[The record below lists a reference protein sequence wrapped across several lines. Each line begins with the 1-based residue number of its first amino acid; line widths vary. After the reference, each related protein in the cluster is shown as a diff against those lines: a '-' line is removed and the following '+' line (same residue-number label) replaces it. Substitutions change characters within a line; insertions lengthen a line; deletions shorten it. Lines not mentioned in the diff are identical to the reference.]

1 MTFTVVTRTVD
12 ILVSGFFFIEPSFFR
27 YPATS
32 RDDSHGSAFP
42 RVPAS
47 MRASS
52 VIAAAAFRT
61 RSLFQVKEALSAA
74 PAVRRV
80 TTRSLPD
87 HLSLAWHPLAAI
99 SAQISAFLHC
109 GQFGT
114 SIALLLWLINSPHH
128 LKSEEMKPQPRTDP
142 GPSLKSRP
150 EQQVPL
156 SLWLAENGLRE
167 LQSLFR
173 AVVFHPS
180 SPILIADDDRNYQEA
195 SVGAGKLLGLQREN
209 IIGRRLDE
217 FLAPSLSPLLQER
230 WQQFLKDG
238 DQSGT
243 LQLLRADGTSYD
255 VEYRARGNV
264 LPVRHLLL
272 LKDKLPSSGGVA
284 VTTEE
289 IPNWAQDY
297 ALSLLDAH
305 GHIAAW
311 YGGAERMYG
320 YKSQEVLGVDLS
332 FFYPADDRLLIR
344 VERKL
349 LRAAREG
356 HAASEAWH
364 SRKDGS
370 QFWANSVTM
379 ALYDEA
385 GILQGYAR
393 VVRDFTDRH
402 ERDEALDSER
412 VGPQAEAD
420 QSTVAGVASGEFD
433 RIAEM
438 NDPLLEL
445 LGYTRQ
451 DLLAGH
457 IVWAALTPQEYA
469 ASDEFAHEESL
480 RFGASSPRE
489 KELFRKDGT
498 RVRVRVVTA
507 VLKLS
512 PFRWI
517 TFVTDLRSEPAA
529 DVALDS
535 LDREPKHNFPEII
548 GSSRALRRVLAQ
560 VELVAPTDATVL
572 VLGETGTGKELIACA
587 LHRLS
592 PRRNFPFISVN
603 CAAIP
608 TGLLESELF
617 GYEKGAFTGALK
629 QKIGRFEMANRGT
642 LFLDEVGDIP
652 LELQPKLLRALQEK
666 CFERLGSTR
675 TTPID
680 IRLVAATNQ
689 NLSQMVGDK
698 LFRSDLYY
706 RLKVFPVTLPA
717 LRERPED
724 IPLLARHFTRK
735 YAERMSRRID
745 TISAA
750 TLAALVDWAWPGN
763 IRELEN
769 FIEKSVIL
777 SRGANLRAPLA
788 ELRATT
794 AMTTAIQ
801 NGSALEDVE
810 RDHIVRI
817 LQESGGVIS
826 VAARVLRIP
835 RTTLNAR
842 MKRLNISRKGL

>member
-1 MTFTVVTRTVD
+1 
-12 ILVSGFFFIEPSFFR
+12 
-27 YPATS
+27 
-32 RDDSHGSAFP
+32 
-42 RVPAS
+42 
-47 MRASS
+47 
-52 VIAAAAFRT
+52 
-61 RSLFQVKEALSAA
+61 
-74 PAVRRV
+74 
-80 TTRSLPD
+80 
-87 HLSLAWHPLAAI
+87 
-99 SAQISAFLHC
+99 
-109 GQFGT
+109 
-114 SIALLLWLINSPHH
+114 
-128 LKSEEMKPQPRTDP
+128 MKPNPPADPAPSPKP
-142 GPSLKSRP
+142 GPAPQVSLSP
-150 EQQVPL
+150 
-156 SLWLAENGLRE
+156 WLVENGLRE

-195 SVGAGKLLGLQREN
+195 SIGAGILLGLQREK
-209 IIGRRLDE
+209 IIGRRLDD
-217 FLAPSLSPLLQER
+217 FLAPALSPLVQER

-238 DQSGT
+238 DQTGT
-243 LQLLRADGTSYD
+243 LQLLRPDGTSYD
-255 VEYRARGNV
+255 VEYRARGSV

-272 LKDKLPSSGGVA
+272 LKDKLSSSGGA
-284 VTTEE
+284 VTAEE
-289 IPNWAQDY
+289 IPKWAQDY
-297 ALSLLDAH
+297 ALCLLDAH
-305 GHIAAW
+305 GHIVAW

-320 YKSQEVLGVDLS
+320 YKAQEVLGVDLS
-332 FFYPADDRLLIR
+332 FFYPPEDRLLVR
-344 VERKL
+344 MERKL
-349 LRAAREG
+349 LRAVREG

-370 QFWANSVTM
+370 RFWANSVTM
-379 ALYDEA
+379 ALHDEA

-402 ERDEALDSER
+402 ERDEALDSQR
-412 VGPQAEAD
+412 VGPLAEAA
-420 QSTVAGVASGEFD
+420 QSTIAGVASGEFD
-433 RIAEM
+433 RIDEM

-445 LGYTRQ
+445 LGYTRE
-451 DLLAGH
+451 DLLAGR
-457 IVWAALTPQEYA
+457 IVWAALTPKKFA
-469 ASDEFAHEESL
+469 ASDEYAHEEGL
-480 RFGASSPRE
+480 RFGASSPFE

-498 RVRVRVVTA
+498 LAHVRVATA

-529 DVALDS
+529 EVS
-535 LDREPKHNFPEII
+535 LNSLTQEPKQNFPEIV
-548 GSSRALRRVLAQ
+548 GSSRVLKRVLAQ

-572 VLGETGTGKELIACA
+572 VLGETGTGKELIALA

-617 GYEKGAFTGALK
+617 GYEKGAFTGALQ

-680 IRLVAATNQ
+680 IRLVAATNR
-689 NLSQMVGDK
+689 NLTQMMGDK

-724 IPLLARHFTRK
+724 IPLLVRHFTNK
-735 YAERMSRRID
+735 YAERMGRRID
-745 TISAA
+745 LISSL
-750 TLAALVDWAWPGN
+750 TLNSMVDWPWPGN

-777 SRGANLRAPLA
+777 SRGTTLRAPLA

-794 AMTTAIQ
+794 PTQT
-801 NGSALEDVE
+801 GSALDDVE

-817 LQESGGVIS
+817 LRESGGVIS
-826 VAARVLRIP
+826 VAARRLRIP
-835 RTTLNAR
+835 RTTLNAL
-842 MKRLNISRKGL
+842 MKRLHVSRTGL